1 MRWDYLTQGWGNP
14 EGRRALPQQR
24 PILHVFPM
32 PYIPFVCAALTL
44 VGHASA
50 AAPTQSELPPIR
62 VGMSTALTGPAA
74 ALGRGVKSG
83 AEAYFLRLNSA
94 GGVQGRQLE
103 LIVLDDGYEPARTGP
118 NMRSLVEEHEVFAV
132 IGNVGTP
139 TAAVAVPIAGELKVP
154 LFGAFTGAGL
164 LRKSPPDR
172 WVVNYRASYAQETAA
187 MVDGLVG
194 ELGLKPSQ
202 IAFFTQNDAY
212 GMAGYNGGIKALEA
226 MGFAAATSLPHGRY
240 TRNTIQ
246 VESGLAEIMDPRND
260 VKAVI
265 MVGAYKPCAQ
275 FIRLA
280 RQHRLDAVFINVSF
294 VGSAALAKDL
304 GPVGEGVVVTQVVPH
319 FESDFAGVQDYRTLM
334 PKTEQG
340 FVSLEGYMIARS
352 FVTALQGVKGDITRD
367 SFIDTLEAGL
377 PIDLGLSD
385 PAILSPQDHQ
395 LSDTVWPTVIQADGS
410 YRAIENW
417 ADLRPYLEAL

>member
-1 MRWDYLTQGWGNP
+1 MSH
-14 EGRRALPQQR
+14 LP
-24 PILHVFPM
+24 IVL
-32 PYIPFVCAALTL
+32 AGLTL
-44 VGHASA
+44 LSQSSVAP
-50 AAPTQSELPPIR
+50 PTQSDPPPIR

-74 ALGRGVKSG
+74 ALGQGVKSG
-83 AEAYFLRLNSA
+83 AEAYFQRVNEA
-94 GGVQGRQLE
+94 GGIQGRPLE
-103 LIVLDDGYEPARTGP
+103 LMVLDDGYEPARTGP
-118 NMRSLVEEHEVFAV
+118 NMRSLVDEHDVFAV

-139 TAAVAVPIAGELKVP
+139 TAAVAVPIAGELEVP

-187 MVDGLVG
+187 MVDGLVT

-202 IAFFTQNDAY
+202 IAFFTQDDAY
-212 GMAGYNGGIKALEA
+212 GMAGYNGGIKALHA
-226 MGFAAATSLPHGRY
+226 MGFEEAKSLPHGRY

-275 FIRLA
+275 FVRLA
-280 RQHRLDAVFINVSF
+280 RKHRLDAVFLNVSF

-304 GPVGEGVVVTQVVPH
+304 GPIGEGVVVTQVVPH
-319 FESDFAGVQDYRTLM
+319 FQSDFAGVQDYRTLM
-334 PKTEQG
+334 PENQQD
-340 FVSLEGYMIARS
+340 FVSLEGYMIARA
-352 FVTALQGVKGDITRD
+352 FVTSLQGVKGELTRD
-367 SFIDTLEAGL
+367 NFIDTLEAGL
-377 PIDLGLSD
+377 PIDLGLGD
-385 PAILSPQDHQ
+385 PAKLSSQDHQ

-410 YRAIENW
+410 YRAIDNW
-417 ADLRPYLEAL
+417 ADLRLYLEAL